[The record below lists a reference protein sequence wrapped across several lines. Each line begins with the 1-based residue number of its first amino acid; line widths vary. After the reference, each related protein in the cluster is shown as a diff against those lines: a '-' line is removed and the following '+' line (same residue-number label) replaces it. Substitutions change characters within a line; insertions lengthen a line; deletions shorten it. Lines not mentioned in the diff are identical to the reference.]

1 MTRLERSIAFVLHAG
16 VLASSICLAA
26 GVVLTLADTNLGV
39 ADALLR
45 IGIVVLLCTPMA
57 RVVISTIEY
66 ALERDWQFATLTAI
80 VLVELMASAVAAL
93 VFNRR
98 L

>member
-1 MTRLERSIAFVLHAG
+1 LTRLERSIAAVLHAG
-16 VLASSICLAA
+16 VIASSIALAV
-26 GVVLTLADTNLGV
+26 GIVMTLADVSPGV
-39 ADALLR
+39 ADSLLHA
-45 IGIVVLLCTPMA
+45 GILILICTPVA

-66 ALERDWQFATLTAI
+66 VAARDWHFATLTAI
-80 VLVELMASAVAAL
+80 VLVELAASAVAAL

>member
-1 MTRLERSIAFVLHAG
+1 MTRLEKSIAFVLRAG
-16 VLASSICLAA
+16 VLASSLCLAA
-26 GVVLTLADTNLGV
+26 GVVLTLADTALGV

-45 IGIVVLLCTPMA
+45 IGILILLCTPVM
-57 RVVISTIEY
+57 RVVVSTIEY
-66 ALERDWQFATLTAI
+66 TLERDWQFAALTAI
-80 VLVELMASAVAAL
+80 VLVELMASALAAL